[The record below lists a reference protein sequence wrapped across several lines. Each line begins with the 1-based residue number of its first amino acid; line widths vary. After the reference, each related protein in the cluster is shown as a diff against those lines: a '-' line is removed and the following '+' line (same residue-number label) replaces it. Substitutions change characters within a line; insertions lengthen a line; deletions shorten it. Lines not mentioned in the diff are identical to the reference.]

1 MRNFSIAQRTLL
13 YMGDVIPVSGGGV
26 RLQWHYDV
34 FYNLKLKL
42 NCPIC
47 QV

>member
-1 MRNFSIAQRTLL
+1 MRNFSIAQRTLV
-13 YMGDVIPVSGGGV
+13 YMGDVIRASGGGV

-34 FYNLKLKL
+34 FHSLKLKS
-42 NCPIC
+42 NCPIF